1 MLWTIVNQHGQF
13 PPPIGP
19 SNFSSLP
26 SGTEYPLFPSTTTIT
41 GSSAHDGCD
50 RVRYTAEADLLTH
63 SKLTSKNIT
72 CFLFNKTLMSVIRE
86 PRSYGRIAVTIILR
100 GSP

>member
-1 MLWTIVNQHGQF
+1 
-13 PPPIGP
+13 
-19 SNFSSLP
+19 
-26 SGTEYPLFPSTTTIT
+26 
-41 GSSAHDGCD
+41 
-50 RVRYTAEADLLTH
+50 VRYTAEADLLTH

-100 GSP
+100 DLSGKFVWNANLNYFPCVPEHISGSSTPLLTHCAGRAVTKLLTVASHI

>member
-1 MLWTIVNQHGQF
+1 M
-13 PPPIGP
+13 
-19 SNFSSLP
+19 
-26 SGTEYPLFPSTTTIT
+26 
-41 GSSAHDGCD
+41 
-50 RVRYTAEADLLTH
+50 RYTAEADLLTH

-100 GSP
+100 DLSGKFVWNANLNYFPCVPEHISGSSPLSSLTRCAGRAVTKFAGRCLACLT